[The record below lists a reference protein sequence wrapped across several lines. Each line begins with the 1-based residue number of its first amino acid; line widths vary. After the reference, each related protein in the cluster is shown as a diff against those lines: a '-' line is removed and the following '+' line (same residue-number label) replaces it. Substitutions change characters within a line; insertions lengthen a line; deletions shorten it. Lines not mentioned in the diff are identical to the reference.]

1 MSLPTKFRDMSL
13 KQKIL
18 SGYLLIICIVLLCI
32 SFLMIVCWKQ
42 IIRKNIS
49 KSIYSSNYQIKK
61 SIDNYFDSVIKLS
74 EFPYLDTEIL
84 DILRKNYQNMNSA
97 SKVASQIS
105 DIETITPKLYKH
117 IYYMH
122 NQIDAIWLY
131 PAHMDYYAFRSRI
144 SGVTGYKV
152 TSESWFHKVK
162 EGNGK
167 PYIIGV
173 HKENAVNGDW
183 NVISI
188 ARGIMD
194 PDTGDYLGMI
204 VIDCSVDNFA
214 RLWDSSEYSESIF
227 AVSDKNN
234 KLIIPY
240 PEEQTKGIAEYLSAN
255 ADNFREGDHL
265 YQIYLEGQTWY
276 AAVTELNYMDGR
288 IYHLVPIGNALRS
301 VAYTFALSVICMLV
315 LGILLVSFSVKI
327 SRTIT
332 QPMEQL
338 ISTMESVE
346 SGNLSPQ
353 TEEYYGEMAI
363 LSQKFNH
370 MVRRIEAMFT
380 EAKEQEREKHKME
393 MLALQSQINPHFL
406 YNTLNSIRWL
416 SELQGAD
423 KVTQML
429 DELVKLLRF
438 AAEDT
443 GEFITVGREVEFIIS
458 YIRILNFRYFERFSF
473 VLDIQE
479 EAKQFM
485 IPRFIIQPLVENSV
499 LHGFDSNDICATIRI
514 DVHLEG
520 KELLLCVTD
529 DGKGLSPEKIEEILS
544 TERKS
549 ERSLNKIGVYN
560 VNQRIKLTYGKEHA
574 IKIDSMEGCYTKV
587 TIRIPAQC
595 GRIGN
600 EAENKGSDSR

>member
-1 MSLPTKFRDMSL
+1 M
-13 KQKIL
+13 
-18 SGYLLIICIVLLCI
+18 
-32 SFLMIVCWKQ
+32 
-42 IIRKNIS
+42 
-49 KSIYSSNYQIKK
+49 
-61 SIDNYFDSVIKLS
+61 IKLS

-276 AAVTELNYMDGR
+276 AAVTKLNYMDGR

-332 QPMEQL
+332 
-338 ISTMESVE
+338 
-346 SGNLSPQ
+346 
-353 TEEYYGEMAI
+353 
-363 LSQKFNH
+363 
-370 MVRRIEAMFT
+370 
-380 EAKEQEREKHKME
+380 
-393 MLALQSQINPHFL
+393 
-406 YNTLNSIRWL
+406 
-416 SELQGAD
+416 
-423 KVTQML
+423 
-429 DELVKLLRF
+429 
-438 AAEDT
+438 
-443 GEFITVGREVEFIIS
+443 
-458 YIRILNFRYFERFSF
+458 
-473 VLDIQE
+473 
-479 EAKQFM
+479 
-485 IPRFIIQPLVENSV
+485 
-499 LHGFDSNDICATIRI
+499 
-514 DVHLEG
+514 
-520 KELLLCVTD
+520 
-529 DGKGLSPEKIEEILS
+529 
-544 TERKS
+544 
-549 ERSLNKIGVYN
+549 
-560 VNQRIKLTYGKEHA
+560 
-574 IKIDSMEGCYTKV
+574 
-587 TIRIPAQC
+587 
-595 GRIGN
+595 
-600 EAENKGSDSR
+600 

>member
-74 EFPYLDTEIL
+74 EFPYLDAEIL

-276 AAVTELNYMDGR
+276 AAVTKLNYMDGR

-499 LHGFDSNDICATIRI
+499 LHGFDSNDICATVRI

>member
-214 RLWDSSEYSESIF
+214 RLWDSTEYSESIF

-276 AAVTELNYMDGR
+276 AAVTKLNYMDGR

-499 LHGFDSNDICATIRI
+499 LHGFDSNDICATVRI

>member
-18 SGYLLIICIVLLCI
+18 SGYLLIICIVLLYI

-276 AAVTELNYMDGR
+276 AAVTKLNYMDGR

-499 LHGFDSNDICATIRI
+499 LHGFDSNDICATVRI

-560 VNQRIKLTYGKEHA
+560 VNQRIKLTYGKEH
-574 IKIDSMEGCYTKV
+574 
-587 TIRIPAQC
+587 
-595 GRIGN
+595 
-600 EAENKGSDSR
+600 

>member
-1 MSLPTKFRDMSL
+1 MSLPPKFRDMSL

-42 IIRKNIS
+42 IIRKSIS
-49 KSIYSSNYQIKK
+49 KSIYSSNYQLKK
-61 SIDNYFDSVIKLS
+61 SIDNYFDSVVKLS

-131 PAHMDYYAFRSRI
+131 PAHMDYYAFRSKI
-144 SGVTGYKV
+144 SGVSGYDV

-167 PYIIGV
+167 PFIIGV
-173 HKENAVNGDW
+173 HKENAVTGDW
-183 NVISI
+183 QVISI
-188 ARGIMD
+188 ARSIMD

-214 RLWDSSEYSESIF
+214 SLWDSSEYSESIF

-240 PEEQTKGIAEYLSAN
+240 PEERKKGIAEYLSVN
-255 ADNFREGDHL
+255 ADNFEEGDHL

-276 AAVTELNYMDGR
+276 AAVTKLNYMDGR

-332 QPMEQL
+332 QPMERL

-353 TEEYYGEMAI
+353 TEEFYGEMAI

-380 EAKEQEREKHKME
+380 ESKEQEREKHKME

-429 DELVKLLRF
+429 DELVNLLRF

-443 GEFITVGREVEFIIS
+443 GEFITVGREVEFIKS

-479 EAKQFM
+479 EAKPFM
-485 IPRFIIQPLVENSV
+485 IPRFIVQPLVENAV
-499 LHGFDSNDICATIRI
+499 LHGFDSNDICATVRI

-520 KELLLCVTD
+520 DELLLCVTD
-529 DGKGLSPEKIEEILS
+529 DGKGLAPEKIEEILS

-560 VNQRIKLTYGKEHA
+560 VNQRIKLVYGKEHA

-587 TIRIPAQC
+587 TIRIPAQR

>member
-84 DILRKNYQNMNSA
+84 DILQKNYQNMNSA

-276 AAVTELNYMDGR
+276 AAVTKLNYMDGR

-499 LHGFDSNDICATIRI
+499 LHGFDSNDICATVRI

>member
-84 DILRKNYQNMNSA
+84 DILRKNYQNMDSA

-214 RLWDSSEYSESIF
+214 RLWDSTEYSESIF

-276 AAVTELNYMDGR
+276 AAVTKLNYMDGR

-499 LHGFDSNDICATIRI
+499 LHGFDSNDICATVRI

>member
-1 MSLPTKFRDMSL
+1 
-13 KQKIL
+13 
-18 SGYLLIICIVLLCI
+18 
-32 SFLMIVCWKQ
+32 
-42 IIRKNIS
+42 
-49 KSIYSSNYQIKK
+49 
-61 SIDNYFDSVIKLS
+61 
-74 EFPYLDTEIL
+74 
-84 DILRKNYQNMNSA
+84 MNSA

-276 AAVTELNYMDGR
+276 AAVTKLNYMDGR

-499 LHGFDSNDICATIRI
+499 LHGFDSNDICATVRI

>member
-443 GEFITVGREVEFIIS
+443 GEFITVGREVEFIKS

>member
-61 SIDNYFDSVIKLS
+61 SIDNYFYSVIKLS

-276 AAVTELNYMDGR
+276 AAVTKLNYMDGR

-416 SELQGAD
+416 TELQVAD
-423 KVTQML
+423 KETQML

-499 LHGFDSNDICATIRI
+499 LHGFDSNDICATVRI

>member
-131 PAHMDYYAFRSRI
+131 PAHMDYNAFRSRI

-276 AAVTELNYMDGR
+276 AAVTKLNYMDGR

-499 LHGFDSNDICATIRI
+499 LHGFDSNDICATVRI

>member
-1 MSLPTKFRDMSL
+1 
-13 KQKIL
+13 
-18 SGYLLIICIVLLCI
+18 
-32 SFLMIVCWKQ
+32 
-42 IIRKNIS
+42 
-49 KSIYSSNYQIKK
+49 
-61 SIDNYFDSVIKLS
+61 
-74 EFPYLDTEIL
+74 
-84 DILRKNYQNMNSA
+84 
-97 SKVASQIS
+97 
-105 DIETITPKLYKH
+105 
-117 IYYMH
+117 
-122 NQIDAIWLY
+122 
-131 PAHMDYYAFRSRI
+131 
-144 SGVTGYKV
+144 
-152 TSESWFHKVK
+152 
-162 EGNGK
+162 
-167 PYIIGV
+167 
-173 HKENAVNGDW
+173 
-183 NVISI
+183 
-188 ARGIMD
+188 
-194 PDTGDYLGMI
+194 
-204 VIDCSVDNFA
+204 
-214 RLWDSSEYSESIF
+214 
-227 AVSDKNN
+227 
-234 KLIIPY
+234 
-240 PEEQTKGIAEYLSAN
+240 
-255 ADNFREGDHL
+255 
-265 YQIYLEGQTWY
+265 
-276 AAVTELNYMDGR
+276 MDGR

-499 LHGFDSNDICATIRI
+499 LHGFDSNDICATVRI

-520 KELLLCVTD
+520 KELLL
-529 DGKGLSPEKIEEILS
+529 
-544 TERKS
+544 
-549 ERSLNKIGVYN
+549 
-560 VNQRIKLTYGKEHA
+560 
-574 IKIDSMEGCYTKV
+574 
-587 TIRIPAQC
+587 
-595 GRIGN
+595 
-600 EAENKGSDSR
+600 

>member
-443 GEFITVGREVEFIIS
+443 GEFITVGREVEFIKS

-499 LHGFDSNDICATIRI
+499 LHGFDSNDICATVRI

>member
-144 SGVTGYKV
+144 SGVTDYKV

-276 AAVTELNYMDGR
+276 AAVTKLNYMDGR

-499 LHGFDSNDICATIRI
+499 LHGFDSNDICATVRI

>member
-276 AAVTELNYMDGR
+276 AAVTKLNYMDGR

-380 EAKEQEREKHKME
+380 EAKEQEQEKHKME

-473 VLDIQE
+473 VLDIEE

-499 LHGFDSNDICATIRI
+499 LHGFDSNDICATVRI

>member
-144 SGVTGYKV
+144 SGITGYKV

-276 AAVTELNYMDGR
+276 AAVTKLNYMDGR

-443 GEFITVGREVEFIIS
+443 GEFITVGREVEFIKS

>member
-276 AAVTELNYMDGR
+276 AAVTKLNYMDGR

-393 MLALQSQINPHFL
+393 MLALQTQINPHFL

-429 DELVKLLRF
+429 
-438 AAEDT
+438 A
-443 GEFITVGREVEFIIS
+443 
-458 YIRILNFRYFERFSF
+458 
-473 VLDIQE
+473 
-479 EAKQFM
+479 
-485 IPRFIIQPLVENSV
+485 
-499 LHGFDSNDICATIRI
+499 
-514 DVHLEG
+514 
-520 KELLLCVTD
+520 
-529 DGKGLSPEKIEEILS
+529 
-544 TERKS
+544 
-549 ERSLNKIGVYN
+549 
-560 VNQRIKLTYGKEHA
+560 
-574 IKIDSMEGCYTKV
+574 
-587 TIRIPAQC
+587 
-595 GRIGN
+595 
-600 EAENKGSDSR
+600 

>member
-1 MSLPTKFRDMSL
+1 MSL

-276 AAVTELNYMDGR
+276 AAVTKLNYMDGR

-499 LHGFDSNDICATIRI
+499 LHGFDSNDICATVRI

-560 VNQRIKLTYGKEHA
+560 VRESN
-574 IKIDSMEGCYTKV
+574 
-587 TIRIPAQC
+587 
-595 GRIGN
+595 
-600 EAENKGSDSR
+600 

>member
-240 PEEQTKGIAEYLSAN
+240 PEEQTRGIAEYLSAN

-276 AAVTELNYMDGR
+276 AAVTKLNYMDGR

-499 LHGFDSNDICATIRI
+499 LHGFDSNDICATVRI

>member
-276 AAVTELNYMDGR
+276 AAVTKLNYMDGR

-380 EAKEQEREKHKME
+380 EVKEQEREKHKME

-499 LHGFDSNDICATIRI
+499 LHGFDSNDICATVRI

>member
-276 AAVTELNYMDGR
+276 AAVTKLNYMDGR

-423 KVTQML
+423 KITQML

-499 LHGFDSNDICATIRI
+499 LHGFDSNDICATVRI

>member
-276 AAVTELNYMDGR
+276 AAVTKLNYMDGR

-499 LHGFDSNDICATIRI
+499 LHGFDSNDICATVRI

-574 IKIDSMEGCYTKV
+574 IKIDSMEGCYTTV

>member
-1 MSLPTKFRDMSL
+1 MSL

-276 AAVTELNYMDGR
+276 AAVTKLNYMDGR

-499 LHGFDSNDICATIRI
+499 LHGFDSNDICATVRI

>member
-84 DILRKNYQNMNSA
+84 DILRKNYENMNSA

-276 AAVTELNYMDGR
+276 AAVTKLNYMDGR

-499 LHGFDSNDICATIRI
+499 LHGFDSNDICATVRI

>member
-214 RLWDSSEYSESIF
+214 RLCDSSEYSESIF

-276 AAVTELNYMDGR
+276 AAVTKLNYMDGR

-499 LHGFDSNDICATIRI
+499 LHGFDSNDICATVRI

>member
-1 MSLPTKFRDMSL
+1 M
-13 KQKIL
+13 
-18 SGYLLIICIVLLCI
+18 
-32 SFLMIVCWKQ
+32 
-42 IIRKNIS
+42 
-49 KSIYSSNYQIKK
+49 
-61 SIDNYFDSVIKLS
+61 IKLS

-105 DIETITPKLYKH
+105 DIETITPKLYRH

-131 PAHMDYYAFRSRI
+131 PAHMDYYAFRSKI

-152 TSESWFHKVK
+152 ESESWFKEVK

-167 PYIIGV
+167 PFIIGV
-173 HKENAVNGDW
+173 HKENAVTGDW
-183 NVISI
+183 QAISI
-188 ARGIMD
+188 ARSIMD

-204 VIDCSVDNFA
+204 VIDCFVDNFA

-227 AVSDKNN
+227 AISDKNN
-234 KLIIPY
+234 KFIIPY
-240 PEEQTKGIAEYLSAN
+240 PEEKKKGIAEYLSAN
-255 ADNFREGDHL
+255 ADNFREEDRL
-265 YQIYLEGQTWY
+265 YQIHLEGQTWY
-276 AAVTELNYMDGR
+276 VAVTKLDYMDGR

-301 VAYTFALSVICMLV
+301 VAYTFALSVICLLF

-332 QPMEQL
+332 QPIERL
-338 ISTMESVE
+338 IFTMESVE
-346 SGNLSPQ
+346 SGNLSPE
-353 TEEYYGEMAI
+353 TEEFYGEMAI

-380 EAKEQEREKHKME
+380 EVKEQEREKHKME

-443 GEFITVGREVEFIIS
+443 GEFITVGREVEFIKS

-479 EAKQFM
+479 EAKQYM
-485 IPRFIIQPLVENSV
+485 IPRFILQPLVENSV
-499 LHGFDSNDICATIRI
+499 QHGFDSNDICATIRI
-514 DVHLEG
+514 DIHLEG

-529 DGKGLSPEKIEEILS
+529 DGKGLSPERIEEILS

-560 VNQRIKLTYGKEHA
+560 VNQRIQLAYGKEYA
-574 IKIDSMEGCYTKV
+574 IKIDSREGCYTKV
-587 TIRIPAQC
+587 TIRVPAQC
-595 GRIGN
+595 GRVGN
-600 EAENKGSDSR
+600 ETENKGSDSR

>member
-276 AAVTELNYMDGR
+276 AAVTKLNYMDGR

-346 SGNLSPQ
+346 SGKLSPQ

-499 LHGFDSNDICATIRI
+499 LHGFDSNDICATVRI

>member
-255 ADNFREGDHL
+255 ADNFQEGDHL

-276 AAVTELNYMDGR
+276 AAVTKLNYMDGR

-499 LHGFDSNDICATIRI
+499 LHGFDSNDICATVRI

>member
-276 AAVTELNYMDGR
+276 AAVTKLNYMDGR

-443 GEFITVGREVEFIIS
+443 GEFITVGREVEFIKS

>member
-18 SGYLLIICIVLLCI
+18 SGYLLIICIVLLYI

-276 AAVTELNYMDGR
+276 AAVTKLNYMDGR

-499 LHGFDSNDICATIRI
+499 LHGFDSNDICATVRI

>member
-276 AAVTELNYMDGR
+276 AAVTKLNYMDGR

-473 VLDIQE
+473 VLDIEE

-499 LHGFDSNDICATIRI
+499 LHGFDSNDICATVRI

>member
-276 AAVTELNYMDGR
+276 AAVTKLNYMDGR

>member
-183 NVISI
+183 NVIPI

-276 AAVTELNYMDGR
+276 AAVTKLNYMDGR

-499 LHGFDSNDICATIRI
+499 LHGFDSNDICATVRI

>member
-240 PEEQTKGIAEYLSAN
+240 PEEQTKGIAEYLLAN

-276 AAVTELNYMDGR
+276 AAVTKLNYMDGR